1 MESIGIGIIGAGRIS
16 HVMSPAYAKLGQA
29 RLAAVADVVPGAAEK
44 LAGKFDIPL
53 TFERYEDLLAR
64 PEVDAVLICT
74 PTFLHEEIAL
84 AAAKARKHIFCQ
96 KPMALTVEACEAID
110 RAARDAGVVL
120 QAGFMVRFTPPFADV
135 KEAIV
140 SGELGD
146 LIALRS
152 SVFGWE
158 PSAEWFYDPLKGGGV
173 LVDTIIHTLDLFRWY
188 AGEVELLFA
197 SGGAYVLDGAK
208 KYGTP
213 DNIMCSMRF
222 RNGSMGDIF
231 GSWTTGFG
239 DKTLEVYGTQG
250 SILVD
255 LVGKQ
260 AGHIHIKKR
269 SPGKARPE
277 GWSNLGLLWK
287 YGYQGEAEHF
297 VNTIL
302 GKAEPQATGRDA
314 IEAQRLAI
322 LAQQSIRT
330 GELVRVEREGRAL

>member
-1 MESIGIGIIGAGRIS
+1 
-16 HVMSPAYAKLGQA
+16 
-29 RLAAVADVVPGAAEK
+29 
-44 LAGKFDIPL
+44 
-53 TFERYEDLLAR
+53 
-64 PEVDAVLICT
+64 
-74 PTFLHEEIAL
+74 
-84 AAAKARKHIFCQ
+84 
-96 KPMALTVEACEAID
+96 
-110 RAARDAGVVL
+110 
-120 QAGFMVRFTPPFADV
+120 
-135 KEAIV
+135 
-140 SGELGD
+140 
-146 LIALRS
+146 
-152 SVFGWE
+152 
-158 PSAEWFYDPLKGGGV
+158 
-173 LVDTIIHTLDLFRWY
+173 
-188 AGEVELLFA
+188 
-197 SGGAYVLDGAK
+197 
-208 KYGTP
+208 
-213 DNIMCSMRF
+213 MRF

-239 DKTLEVYGTQG
+239 DKTLEVYGTLG

-260 AGHIHIKKR
+260 GGHIHIKKR
-269 SPGKARPE
+269 SPAKARPE

>member
-1 MESIGIGIIGAGRIS
+1 MDRIGIGIIGAGRIS
-16 HVMSPAYAKLGQA
+16 HVMSAAYARLSQA
-29 RLAAVADVVPGAAEK
+29 RLVAVADVAPGAAEN
-44 LAGKFDIPL
+44 LAVKFDIPL
-53 TFERYEDLLAR
+53 TFERYEDLLACS
-64 PEVDAVLICT
+64 EVDAVLICT
-74 PTFLHEEIAL
+74 PTFLHEEIAV

-110 RAARDAGVVL
+110 FAATDAGVVL

-135 KEAIV
+135 KEAIE
-140 SGELGD
+140 SGEIGR
-146 LIALRS
+146 LIAIRS

-173 LVDTIIHTLDLFRWY
+173 LIDTIIHTMDLFRWY
-188 AGEVELLFA
+188 AGEVDVLFA
-197 SGGAYVLDGAK
+197 SGGAYVLEGAK

-222 RNGSMGDIF
+222 RSGAMGDIF

-260 AGHIHIKKR
+260 GGHFFIKKR
-269 SPGKARPE
+269 SPGGARPE

-287 YGYQGEAEHF
+287 YGYQGEAEQF

-302 GKAEPQATGRDA
+302 GRAQPQATGRDA

-322 LAQQSIRT
+322 MAGHSIRT
-330 GELVRVEREGRAL
+330 GELVRAEALGGNL

>member
-1 MESIGIGIIGAGRIS
+1 MERIGIGIIGAGRIS
-16 HVMSPAYAKLGQA
+16 RVISAAYAKLGQA
-29 RLAAVADVVPGAAEK
+29 RLVAVADVVPAAAKK
-44 LAGKFDIPL
+44 LAHEFDILL
-53 TFERYEDLLAR
+53 TFERYEDLLAC

-74 PTFLHEEIAL
+74 PTFLHEEIAV

-110 RAARDAGVVL
+110 GAARASGVVL
-120 QAGFMVRFTPPFADV
+120 QAGFMVRFTPPFAEV
-135 KEAIV
+135 KEAII
-140 SGELGD
+140 SGEIGD

-173 LVDTIIHTLDLFRWY
+173 LIDTIIHTFDLFRWY

-197 SGGAYVLDGAK
+197 SGGSYVLEGAK

-239 DKTLEVYGTQG
+239 DKTLEVYGTRG
-250 SILVD
+250 SILID

-260 AGHIHIKKR
+260 GGHIHIKRR
-269 SPGKARPE
+269 SSHGTRPE
-277 GWSNLGLLWK
+277 GWSNLGLLWR

-297 VNTIL
+297 VKTVL
-302 GKAEPQATGRDA
+302 GQAQPQATGRDA

-322 LAQQSIRT
+322 LASQSIQT
-330 GELVRVEREGRAL
+330 GDLVRIAREGREP